1 VKSLEESPTTLHS
14 TPSKG
19 GMGEFTRDLRYAVR
33 AVFREPGFALLAV
46 LALALGIGATTA
58 MFTVVDSVLL
68 RPLAFEDPERLV
80 VALHGSNANGPV
92 SPADYL
98 DYRRSARSFERL
110 SAAQAW
116 GGTLGGGERPERI
129 NGLQVSTDLFD
140 LLGVAPLAGRTFL
153 QGEDEPGR
161 DRALVLTHA
170 LWQRRFGADPSIIG
184 RPISLDSQPYVVV
197 GVMPPGFRFAPFWQT
212 RAEMF
217 VPLSLARRA
226 NDRGG
231 RSLRL
236 FGRLRDGVT
245 YAEAQAEMSAIAAS
259 LERQYPK
266 TNAKLGITVRP
277 LLEKVVSGIRAT
289 LLALMAMVT
298 FILLIA
304 CANVANALLARTSG
318 RQREVAIR
326 MAIGAGRAH
335 VARQLL
341 TESVLLAIFGA
352 AVGLLFATWGIQW
365 LLALLPP
372 GSLPRQQE
380 VSLDLRVFSI
390 AVLAALS
397 AGVATG
403 LVPALQLART
413 SLNAAFQSDSKGATE
428 SRGRQDLRSLLV
440 ACEVTLSLV
449 LLVGAGLM
457 GRTMLNL
464 SALDTGFRVDRV
476 AVATV
481 SLAGT
486 SYAAPEARHPMFLR
500 VRERLSGLP
509 GVTAVSAIN
518 HLPLAGDI
526 WFLGYTVDGQP
537 VPTAGDDWAA
547 AYRIVQ
553 PGYFETMGL
562 PLLEGRD
569 FTSADGATSPHVA
582 IVNKAMAD
590 RRWPGESPVGRRI
603 RLPGPSNVQEP
614 ITVIGVAAN
623 AAQAQW
629 PPTADDEVYL
639 AFPQR
644 AGEFGLTSMTFVVR
658 TSVDPAGVAA
668 AMPRELAL
676 LDRSVPVGETTTM
689 SDVVA
694 SELWRERLT
703 ARLTGIF
710 AAVALS
716 LAAIGVYAVVAYS
729 VARRTREFG
738 VRVAL
743 GATRASVIRLALIEA
758 LRPVLAGAVI
768 GLGLSVAASKMIET
782 LLYEV
787 SALDPLALGGA
798 LIALVVSAVCAAWLP
813 ARRASRLDPVAA
825 LRRE

>member
-1 VKSLEESPTTLHS
+1 
-14 TPSKG
+14 
-19 GMGEFTRDLRYAVR
+19 MGDFTRNLRYAVR
-33 AVFREPGFALLAV
+33 TLFREPGFAFLAV

-58 MFTVVDSVLL
+58 IFTVVDSVLL
-68 RPLAFEDPERLV
+68 RPLAFKDPERLV

-92 SPADYL
+92 SPADYF

-140 LLGVAPLAGRTFL
+140 LLGIAPIAGRTFVL
-153 QGEDEPGR
+153 GEDEPGR
-161 DRALVLTHA
+161 DRVVVLTHA

-184 RPISLDSQPYVVV
+184 RPVSLDSQPYVVV

-217 VPLSLARRA
+217 APLSLARRA

-236 FGRLRDGVT
+236 FARLKDGVA
-245 YAEAQAEMSAIAAS
+245 YGEAQAEMSAIAAS
-259 LERQYPK
+259 LERAYPK
-266 TNAKLGITVRP
+266 TNAKLGITIRP

-298 FILLIA
+298 FVLLIA
-304 CANVANALLARTSG
+304 CANVANTLLARASG

-326 MAIGAGRAH
+326 MAIGAGRAN
-335 VARQLL
+335 VIKQLL
-341 TESVLLAIFGA
+341 TESVLLAIVGA
-352 AVGLLFATWGIQW
+352 VVGLLVATWGIQW
-365 LLALLPP
+365 LLAMLPP

-380 VSLDLRVFSI
+380 VGLDFRVFGV
-390 AVLAALS
+390 AVLATLS

-413 SLNAAFQSDSKGATE
+413 SLSAALQSDSKGATE
-428 SRGRQDLRSLLV
+428 SAGRKGLRNLLV
-440 ACEVTLSLV
+440 ACEVTLALV

-464 SALDTGFRVDRV
+464 SALETGFRVDRV

-500 VRERLSGLP
+500 VRDRLSGLP
-509 GVTAVSAIN
+509 GVNAVSAIN

-526 WFLGYTVDGQP
+526 WFLGYTVEGRP
-537 VPTAGDDWAA
+537 VPAPGDDWSA

-553 PGYFETMGL
+553 PGYFETMAL

-569 FTSADGATSPHVA
+569 FTSADSADSPHVA

-603 RLPGPSNVQEP
+603 RLAGPSNVQEP
-614 ITVIGVAAN
+614 ITIIGVAAN

-629 PPTADDEVYL
+629 PDAPDDEVYL

-644 AGEFGLTSMTFVVR
+644 ASEFGLTSMTFVVR

-668 AMPRELAL
+668 AIPRELAL

-689 SDVVA
+689 SEVVA

-710 AAVALS
+710 AAVALG

-768 GLGLSVAASKMIET
+768 GLGLAVAASKLIET
-782 LLYEV
+782 LLFEV
-787 SALDPLALGGA
+787 SAVDPLALGCA
-798 LIALVVSAVCAAWLP
+798 LVALVVSAVCAAWLP

-825 LRRE
+825 LRRD